1 MMKIITDVIVPN
13 GLVDTILKALGL
25 NAVDVDVTSPLGIT
39 LIIIVCVVVLAIVFF
54 ILKSFVGLC
63 RSGRY

>member
-1 MMKIITDVIVPN
+1 MKILTDVIVPH
-13 GLVDTILKALGL
+13 GLVDTILKALGI
-25 NAVDVDVTSPLGIT
+25 NAVDIDVTSPLGIT
-39 LIIIVCVVVLAIVFF
+39 LIIIACVVVLAIVFF

>member
-13 GLVDTILKALGL
+13 GLVDTILRALGI
-25 NAVDVDVTSPLGIT
+25 NAVNVDPNSSLGIT
-39 LIIIVCVVVLAIVFF
+39 LIVAACVVVLAIVFF
-54 ILKSFVGLC
+54 IVKSLVSMC

>member
-13 GLVDTILKALGL
+13 GLVDTILKALGI
-25 NAVDVDVTSPLGIT
+25 NAVNVDPNSSLGIT
-39 LIIIVCVVVLAIVFF
+39 LIVAACVVVLAIVFF

>member
-1 MMKIITDVIVPN
+1 MKIITDVIVPN
-13 GLVDTILKALGL
+13 GLVDTILRALGL
-25 NAVDVDVTSPLGIT
+25 NAVDVDVSSPLGIT
-39 LIIIVCVVVLAIVFF
+39 LIIIACVVVLAIVFF

>member
-1 MMKIITDVIVPN
+1 MNVITDVITTN
-13 GLVDTILKALGL
+13 GLVDTILQALGI
-25 NAVDVDVTSPLGIT
+25 NATDVDPNSSLGIT
-39 LIIIVCVVVLAIVFF
+39 LIVVACVVVLAIVFF

>member
-1 MMKIITDVIVPN
+1 MKILTDVIVPY

-25 NAVDVDVTSPLGIT
+25 NAVDIDVTSPLGIT
-39 LIIIVCVVVLAIVFF
+39 LIIIACVVVLAIVFF

>member
-13 GLVDTILKALGL
+13 GLVDTILRALGL

-39 LIIIVCVVVLAIVFF
+39 LIIIACVVVLAIVFF

>member
-1 MMKIITDVIVPN
+1 MKIITDVIVPN

-39 LIIIVCVVVLAIVFF
+39 LIVIACVVVLAIVFF

>member
-1 MMKIITDVIVPN
+1 MKIITDVIIQD
-13 GLVDTILKALGL
+13 GLVDTILQCLGI
-25 NAVDVDVTSPLGIT
+25 NVADVDVTSPLGIT
-39 LIIIVCVVVLAIVFF
+39 LIVIACVVVLAIVFF

>member
-39 LIIIVCVVVLAIVFF
+39 LIIIACVVVLAIVFF

>member
-25 NAVDVDVTSPLGIT
+25 NAVDVDVTCPLGIT
-39 LIIIVCVVVLAIVFF
+39 LIVIACVVVLAIVIF

>member
-1 MMKIITDVIVPN
+1 MKIITDVIVPN
-13 GLVDTILKALGL
+13 GLVDTILQALGI
-25 NAVDVDVTSPLGIT
+25 NAVDVDPNSSLGIT
-39 LIIIVCVVVLAIVFF
+39 LIVIGCIVVLAIVFF

>member
-1 MMKIITDVIVPN
+1 MKILTDVIVPD

-25 NAVDVDVTSPLGIT
+25 NAVDIDVTSPLGIT
-39 LIIIVCVVVLAIVFF
+39 LIIIACVVVLAIVFF
-54 ILKSFVGLC
+54 ILKSFVGLY

>member
-1 MMKIITDVIVPN
+1 MKIITDVIVPN

-25 NAVDVDVTSPLGIT
+25 NAVDVDVTSPVGIT
-39 LIIIVCVVVLAIVFF
+39 LIIIACVVVLAIVFF

>member
-13 GLVDTILKALGL
+13 GLVDTILRALGI
-25 NAVDVDVTSPLGIT
+25 NSVDVDPNSSLGIT
-39 LIIIVCVVVLAIVFF
+39 LIIIACVVVLSIVFF
-54 ILKSFVGLC
+54 IVKSLVSLC

>member
-1 MMKIITDVIVPN
+1 MKIITDVIVPN
-13 GLVDTILKALGL
+13 GLVDIILKALGL

-39 LIIIVCVVVLAIVFF
+39 LIVIACVVVLAIVFF

>member
-39 LIIIVCVVVLAIVFF
+39 LIVIACVVVLAIVFF

>member
-1 MMKIITDVIVPN
+1 MMKILTDVIVPH
-13 GLVDTILKALGL
+13 GLVDTILKALGI
-25 NAVDVDVTSPLGIT
+25 NAVDIDVTSPLGIT
-39 LIIIVCVVVLAIVFF
+39 LIIIACVVVLAIVFF

>member
-1 MMKIITDVIVPN
+1 MMKIITDVIVPD

-39 LIIIVCVVVLAIVFF
+39 LIIIACVIVLAIVFF

>member
-25 NAVDVDVTSPLGIT
+25 NAVDVDVTSSLGIT
-39 LIIIVCVVVLAIVFF
+39 LIIIACVVVLAIVFF

>member
-1 MMKIITDVIVPN
+1 MKIITDVIVPN

-39 LIIIVCVVVLAIVFF
+39 LIIIACVVVLAIVFF